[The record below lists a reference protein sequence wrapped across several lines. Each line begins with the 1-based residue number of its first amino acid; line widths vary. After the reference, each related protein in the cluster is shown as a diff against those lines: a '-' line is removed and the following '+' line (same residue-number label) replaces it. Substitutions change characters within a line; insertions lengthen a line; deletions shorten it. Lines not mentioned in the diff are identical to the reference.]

1 MLFARARR
9 KFFYLVVAL
18 CFLLFHPY
26 RSNEVKFNDLRHY
39 VATLE
44 SLGQLKVVEG
54 ASCDLEIGAITE
66 LATSRSNSPAVLFD
80 SIQGFKKGFRI
91 LTNFLAHKSRERLV
105 YGVAE
110 ELTDSEAVR
119 LWKNKLKEVKPVETL
134 HVDDGPVKEN
144 MMVGNDVDLTRFPW
158 PKWHQRDG
166 GPYICATA
174 VVTRDPESGYINVG
188 SYRYMLLSKN
198 TMVAHIGSGHH
209 GDVIRK
215 KYWAKGKAC
224 PVAISLGQEPALFVT
239 AGTNLSWGV
248 SEYGFAGWMRGAPVE
263 VTKGVVTDLPIPATA
278 EVLLEGEMIAP
289 EQGMEVEGPF
299 GEMSGYYGG
308 GARPAP
314 ITVIKSV
321 LYRNDPIVLGAPPFL
336 GASRG
341 ILSSRGILIWN
352 ELEALGIPNI
362 IGVNYSWGMTIIA
375 IKQAY
380 PGHAMRA
387 AHGAL
392 GGTAGYHGRFVIV
405 VDDDIDP
412 FNLEDVLWALATR
425 CDPETSLDVC
435 RRIWSYKIDPRLPKH
450 KKEAGDYTG
459 AVAIIDACKPYHWID
474 EFPRTTKI
482 SEELLKATEDKWGKL
497 FKE

>member
-1 MLFARARR
+1 LIFT
-9 KFFYLVVAL
+9 
-18 CFLLFHPY
+18 
-26 RSNEVKFNDLRHY
+26 DLRHY
-39 VATLE
+39 IATLE
-44 SLGQLKVVEG
+44 KLGQLQVIEG

-66 LATSRSNSPAVLFD
+66 MATLRPNAPAVLFD
-80 SIQGFKKGFRI
+80 SIKGYKKGFRI
-91 LTNFLAHKSRERLV
+91 LTNFLAHRTRERLV

-110 ELTDSEAVR
+110 DLADSEAVR
-119 LWKNKLKEVKPVETL
+119 YWKDKLKQLKPLEPSQ
-134 HVDDGPVKEN
+134 VDSGPVKEN
-144 MMVGNDVDLTRFPW
+144 VIAGDAVDLGQLPW
-158 PKWHQRDG
+158 PRWHERDG

-174 VVTRDPESGYINVG
+174 AITRDPDSGYVNVG
-188 SYRYMLLSKN
+188 SYRYMLLNNN

-215 KYWAKGKAC
+215 KYWMKGKAC
-224 PVAISLGQEPALFVT
+224 PVAVSLGQEPALFEA
-239 AGTNLSWGV
+239 AGTNLSWGC

-263 VTKGVVTDLPIPATA
+263 VTKGVATDLPIPATA
-278 EVLLEGEMIAP
+278 EIVLEGEMIPP
-289 EQGMEVEGPF
+289 EQGMQVEGPF

-314 ITVIKSV
+314 VTVVKSI
-321 LYRNDPIVLGAPPFL
+321 LHRNDPIILGAPPFL

-375 IKQAY
+375 IKQAF

-392 GGTAGYHGRFVIV
+392 GGTAGYHGRFVV
-405 VDDDIDP
+405 LVDEDIDP
-412 FNLEDVLWALATR
+412 FDLKDVLWAVATR

-482 SEELLKATEDKWGKL
+482 SDETLKATEEKWGKF

>member
-1 MLFARARR
+1 M
-9 KFFYLVVAL
+9 
-18 CFLLFHPY
+18 
-26 RSNEVKFNDLRHY
+26 KFNDLRHY

-392 GGTAGYHGRFVIV
+392 GGTAGYHGRFVIL

-412 FNLEDVLWALATR
+412 FDLEDVLWALATR

>member
-1 MLFARARR
+1 LI
-9 KFFYLVVAL
+9 
-18 CFLLFHPY
+18 FH
-26 RSNEVKFNDLRHY
+26 DLRNY

-44 SLGQLKVVEG
+44 KLGQLKVIEG

-66 LATSRSNSPAVLFD
+66 LANSRPSSPAILFD
-80 SIQGFKKGFRI
+80 SIPGFKKGFRI
-91 LTNFLAHKSRERLV
+91 LTNFLAHKNRERLV
-105 YGVAE
+105 YGVDE
-110 ELTDSEAVR
+110 NLTDSEAVR
-119 LWKNKLKEVKPVETL
+119 FWKNKLKEVKPLEAIQVN
-134 HVDDGPVKEN
+134 DGPVKEN
-144 MMVGNDVDLTRFPW
+144 IMIGGQVDLTRFPW
-158 PKWHQRDG
+158 PRWHQRDG

-174 VVTRDPESGYINVG
+174 AVTRDPESGYINVG

-215 KYWAKGKAC
+215 KYWAKGKSC
-224 PVAISLGQEPALFVT
+224 PVAISLGQEPALFEA

-248 SEYGFAGWMRGAPVE
+248 SEYGFAGWMRGVPVE
-263 VTKGVVTDLPIPATA
+263 IIKGPVTDLPIPAAA
-278 EVLLEGEMIAP
+278 EVVLEGEMVAP

-314 ITVIKSV
+314 VTVVNSV
-321 LYRNDPIVLGAPPFL
+321 LYRNDPIILGAPPFL

-362 IGVNYSWGMTIIA
+362 IGVNYSWGMTIIS

-405 VDDDIDP
+405 VDEDIDP
-412 FNLEDVLWALATR
+412 FDLEDVLWALATR

-450 KKEAGDYTG
+450 KKEVGDYTG
-459 AVAIIDACKPYHWID
+459 AVAIIDACKPYYWID

-482 SEELLKATEDKWGKL
+482 SEELLKTTEEKWGKF

>member
-1 MLFARARR
+1 VIFT
-9 KFFYLVVAL
+9 
-18 CFLLFHPY
+18 
-26 RSNEVKFNDLRHY
+26 DLRHY
-39 VATLE
+39 ISTLE
-44 SLGQLKVVEG
+44 KLGQLTVIEG

-66 LATSRSNSPAVLFD
+66 MATSRPNSPAVLFD
-80 SIQGFKKGFRI
+80 SIRGYKKGFRI

-110 ELTDSEAVR
+110 DLSDSEAVR
-119 LWKNKLKEVKPVETL
+119 YWKDKLKEFKPLEPC
-134 HVDDGPVKEN
+134 HVDSGPVKEN
-144 MMVGNDVDLTRFPW
+144 VLVEDDVDLAKFPW
-158 PKWHQRDG
+158 PRWHERDG
-166 GPYICATA
+166 GPYICATSA
-174 VVTRDPESGYINVG
+174 ITHDPDSGFLNVG
-188 SYRYMLLSKN
+188 SYRYMLLNKN

-215 KYWAKGKAC
+215 KYWAKGKSC
-224 PVAISLGQEPALFVT
+224 PVAVSLGQEPALFEA

-263 VTKGVVTDLPIPATA
+263 VTKGVVTDLPIPARA
-278 EVLLEGEMIAP
+278 EVVLEGEMLPP
-289 EQGMEVEGPF
+289 EHGMQVEGPF

-314 ITVIKSV
+314 VTVIKSV
-321 LYRNDPIVLGAPPFL
+321 LYRNDPIVLGLPPFL

-341 ILSSRGILIWN
+341 LLSSRGILIWN

-412 FNLEDVLWALATR
+412 FDLDDVLWAVATR

-435 RRIWSYKIDPRLPKH
+435 RRIWSYKIDPRLPKD
-450 KKEAGDYTG
+450 KKETGDYTG

-482 SEELLKATEDKWGKL
+482 SEELLKATEEKWGKF

>member
-1 MLFARARR
+1 M
-9 KFFYLVVAL
+9 
-18 CFLLFHPY
+18 
-26 RSNEVKFNDLRHY
+26 KFNDLRHY

-278 EVLLEGEMIAP
+278 EVVLEGEMIAP
-289 EQGMEVEGPF
+289 ERGMEVEGPF

-392 GGTAGYHGRFVIV
+392 GGTAGYHGRFVIL

-412 FNLEDVLWALATR
+412 FDLEDVLWALATR